1 MSAEPVN
8 TRTNVLPNGRF
19 DFGYQHWERAG
30 SLGDWLLGVD
40 MWQGV
45 SITYMSLYR
54 RGGMRQ
60 QLLAPASQSERARY
74 RLNFLYDNP
83 SEDPATFNLRRL
95 GTEDGLEIIL
105 PPNGL
110 ALAGDE
116 DRAITLTPITK
127 LVEFEVDKDDLF
139 EFIILS
145 PNSSTAFKDIKIARI
160 DFHLE
165 LDPLVL
171 AGIVNDGQNHAPTE
185 EPRLYLCHG
194 ATGDKRHQISFQPV
208 PESPWAGT
216 EVLLWSQDN
225 PQEMIVVSPEW
236 GENQPIEGVWAADC
250 PVPANDETLLFN
262 LSIYSKYHA
271 ETYPIAVSLGHH
283 RLSVETRLDPAYEPV
298 IEYGQSVKLGVLV
311 KSYYLDLAMRNY
323 PVTWMLGD
331 EVLSVGTTDDG
342 GYAQFDFMPLTEGS
356 LRVEARVDSPF
367 YAPGNIGHTFTVKAH
382 ATDPLKTVQVKFPG
396 MEPALWGEKTGYPDR
411 GASYRLEVSFAADS
425 PLLNA
430 EVWLAWEGKDPDELG
445 VTVAPAFLQPVR
457 VTGTPLTWTLQ
468 CEDFVDG
475 HFNLRLASDHL
486 QAPTVVNL
494 MSLARHSLQIGDV
507 REANRIPVVDEGDYV
522 WCMLQV
528 MTLSSLPVAGVPVE
542 WDASGG
548 VQRTFTGVNGW
559 ASVIDRPTAQ
569 GDYTLTARVN
579 PREGGQQLGR
589 DFAIRTLQ
597 TSAWKTARFTL
608 GDVAI
613 DRVGAGVVC
622 RMGQQSV
629 FRLVVESGS
638 PLIGKEVSLRWQNP
652 ASANSIVIADMD
664 NPIPVTADGA
674 QWSVEALVAE
684 TSGVFDLQVISTGM
698 EALDLAFRVLPED
711 LSAEVELIFDQVQKN
726 WDTDARLYPCI
737 GAVHDLTVQP
747 LHELSGLH
755 GLLLQTS
762 VAPDL
767 PSGWMITPPLSE
779 TPGMTAGGVRYSCDF
794 TGANTAAQR
803 NWTVNIQGVGTLTQ
817 PPPFELNLGHNKVV
831 LGTPY
836 EVATDPVVSKGEKAR
851 LALQYL
857 SAFTGEPASNVSV
870 TWDDEE
876 DSLSGADGIAQ
887 RGFQPLTAG
896 SHTMEAVVRNPY
908 DASQVEH
915 RFEVFAYQED
925 PWLDLKVKTASGV
938 EQPWGEQTFFPRR
951 SDRFDLELC
960 ASQGS
965 PLLDQSLAL
974 GLGGVHEL
982 DMAMQFGPVGLGIP
996 RPLSNDGL
1004 PVSLSAGDRT
1014 DAAFYLQLSAS
1025 RLLERSPLNAFSLG
1039 SHVPVDVTASTH
1051 QDTVVD
1057 WGETLSYEV
1066 ALTNALSGQ
1075 PARNVEV
1082 SWESTDEA
1090 IEPQVTV
1097 TNFYGIARFSFVA
1110 TVSGPGT
1117 VTARAMGGTEVVE
1130 FHYLVH
1136 EACEIQS
1143 LASDKLEG
1151 YPGEEVIAEVMV
1163 VSAASGE
1170 PVAGVRVHWFIR
1182 GVVLEPAVTDAQ
1194 GKARIAFELPARI
1207 GSYALS
1213 ASVRGEFGF
1222 DSAWLSINVLATEDT
1237 WVQEFTLH
1245 LDGRPVDMDDLVRW
1259 PLYFQHGRSSVLE
1272 LRVKKDSALIN
1283 NTEVRLSGQIG
1294 PSLEL
1299 EFSPGL
1305 YIGRLVTSD
1314 PLQWTI
1320 TTKANAFGTFEVQLI
1335 GSDLD
1340 LPPRSLP
1347 AKVDV

>member
-1 MSAEPVN
+1 MNREPVN
-8 TRTNVLPNGRF
+8 TRTNVVLNGHFESYR
-19 DFGYQHWERAG
+19 YWEIVNG
-30 SLGDWLLGVD
+30 GNSDLKEDTWEG
-40 MWQGV
+40 QP
-45 SITYMSLYR
+45 ITFMSLWK
-54 RGGMRQ
+54 GSGIGQ
-60 QLLAPASQSERARY
+60 TVPAPARRSAGALY
-74 RLNFLYDNP
+74 RLSFLYDNRHAEP
-83 SEDPATFNLRRL
+83 GIFILRRRA
-95 GTEDGLEIIL
+95 TEDKLEIL
-105 PPNGL
+105 L
-110 ALAGDE
+110 APRGNEVSDNQT
-116 DRAITLTPITK
+116 RALSLTPVTALID
-127 LVEFEVDKDDLF
+127 FDVDHDDLF
-139 EFIILS
+139 EFEIR
-145 PNSSTAFKDIKIARI
+145 SSTQSSTFNSLIIARI

-208 PESPWAGT
+208 PQSPWAGT
-216 EVLLWSQDN
+216 EALLWSQDN

-250 PVPANDETLLFN
+250 PVPTNDETLSFN

-283 RLSVETRLDPAYEPV
+283 RLLVETRLDPAYEPV
-298 IEYGQSVKLGVLV
+298 VEYGQSVKLGVQV
-311 KSYYLDLAMRNY
+311 KSYYLDLAMRDY

-331 EVLSVGTTDDG
+331 EVLSVGATDDG
-342 GYAQFDFMPLTEGS
+342 GYAQFEFMPLTEGS

-425 PLLNA
+425 PLLNT

-457 VTGTPLTWTLQ
+457 VDGTQLSWTLR
-468 CEDFVDG
+468 CEDLVDG
-475 HFNLRLASDHL
+475 HFNLRLASANL
-486 QAPTVVNL
+486 LAPTVVNL
-494 MSLARHSLQIGDV
+494 MSLARHSLKIGGV
-507 REANRIPVVDEGDYV
+507 REANRRPVVDEGDYV

-542 WDASGG
+542 WDTSGG

-569 GDYTLTARVN
+569 GDYTLIARVN
-579 PREGGQQLGR
+579 PREGGQQLGH
-589 DFAIRTLQ
+589 DFAIRTLP

-613 DRVGAGVVC
+613 DRVGAGAVC

-629 FRLVVESGS
+629 FRLLVEPGS
-638 PLIGKEVSLRWQNP
+638 PLIGKEVSLRWQDP
-652 ASANSIVIADMD
+652 ASADSVVIADMET
-664 NPIPVTADGA
+664 PTPLTADGA

-711 LSAEVELIFDQVQKN
+711 LSAEVELIFDQAQKN
-726 WDTDARLYPCI
+726 WDTDTRLYPCI

-762 VAPDL
+762 VGPDL

-803 NWTVNIQGVGTLTQ
+803 NWTVSIQGAGTLTQ
-817 PPPFELNLGHNKVV
+817 PQPFELNLGHNKVV

-836 EVATDPVVSKGEKAR
+836 EVATDPVVSNGESAR

-857 SAFTGEPASNVSV
+857 SAFTGEPANDVSV
-870 TWDDEE
+870 TWDDGD

-887 RGFQPLTAG
+887 RDYRPLTAG

-908 DASQVEH
+908 DATQVEH

-925 PWLDLKVKTASGV
+925 PWLELKVKTASGV

-960 ASQGS
+960 APQGS

-1057 WGETLSYEV
+1057 WGETLFYEV

-1110 TVSGPGT
+1110 TVSGSGT
-1117 VTARAMGGTEVVE
+1117 VTARAMGRTETEVVE
-1130 FHYLVH
+1130 FDYLVH

-1143 LASDKLEG
+1143 LTSDKLEG

-1182 GVVLEPAVTDAQ
+1182 GVGLEAAVTDTQ
-1194 GKARIAFELPARI
+1194 GKAQIAFELPARI

-1213 ASVRGEFGF
+1213 ASVRGESGL
-1222 DSAWLSINVLATEDT
+1222 DSAWLAIKVLGTQNS
-1237 WVQEFTLH
+1237 WKQEFTLW
-1245 LDGRPVDMDDLVRW
+1245 LNDAPVIGEDGVNRGVSLV
-1259 PLYFQHGRSSVLE
+1259 HDTTSILE
-1272 LRVKKDSALIN
+1272 LRVKKDSSLIN
-1283 NTEVRLSGQIG
+1283 ATNVKLQGESGPLVTYDPGFYVARPVTTVPMSWTIVTQNG
-1294 PSLEL
+1294 AYGTFLLEL
-1299 EFSPGL
+1299 HSP
-1305 YIGRLVTSD
+1305 
-1314 PLQWTI
+1314 
-1320 TTKANAFGTFEVQLI
+1320 
-1335 GSDLD
+1335 D
-1340 LPPRSLP
+1340 LPALELRSSV
-1347 AKVDV
+1347 VDKL